1 MFVAPTREESN
12 GPSTTTTTTTKLSFG
27 LNTVKSH
34 QLARRAAPTTLTATA
49 SAATAIKAVA
59 ADGSTIPS
67 VNVPK
72 QGPLIV
78 PLLDSNGRPD
88 NDLAVA
94 AATALLRG
102 DGIGNGNSATSTG
115 ANVAA
120 IPVVPLLVRGRLDG
134 VESAGDDTSQY
145 RSDVALR
152 PDAPSLDAYA
162 AMPVDAIGKAML
174 LGMGWV
180 EGGGV
185 GRKRQVFE
193 PVDLARRPERL
204 GLGAKADD
212 EKLPPTHKKRSAG
225 APADASTAS
234 TSAAAATA
242 ASSSSAPRTFAVG
255 VVVAIVGGRHE
266 GVSGRIE
273 ELVGDKQLL
282 VRLASDE
289 LVTIK
294 RKYAELRADNAGAAA
309 TTSSK
314 KRSSSAPSDN
324 SNQNNNAAAAVDGA
338 PKRARKAAEPP
349 AEIWVRPNIMVR
361 IVSKKFRDGK
371 FYEKKARVLD
381 CVGGELCVVE
391 LTDGRVL
398 DDVTQSVLE
407 NVVGRVGNRVQVLR
421 GERAGALGVV
431 LERNAD
437 KQVALVQLDADPSK
451 PHQFAYDDIALY
463 ATASEQE

>member
-1 MFVAPTREESN
+1 M
-12 GPSTTTTTTTKLSFG
+12 
-27 LNTVKSH
+27 
-34 QLARRAAPTTLTATA
+34 
-49 SAATAIKAVA
+49 A
-59 ADGSTIPS
+59 ADGSAIPS
-67 VNVPK
+67 VAVESK
-72 QGPLIV
+72 GPLIV
-78 PLLDSNGRPD
+78 PLLDSNGRPGD
-88 NDLAVA
+88 ALSA
-94 AATALLRG
+94 AAAAALLRG
-102 DGIGNGNSATSTG
+102 EGVGKASATSSS
-115 ANVAA
+115 AVAP

-134 VESAGDDTSQY
+134 VDTAADDTSQY

-204 GLGAKADD
+204 GLGAKTDD
-212 EKLPPTHKKRSAG
+212 EKLPPTHKKRTG
-225 APADASTAS
+225 APSDASTAS
-234 TSAAAATA
+234 TAPASAA
-242 ASSSSAPRTFAVG
+242 SSAPRTFAVG
-255 VVVAIVGGRHE
+255 VTVAIVGGRHE

-273 ELVGDKQLL
+273 ELVGDKQLA
-282 VRLASDE
+282 VRLVSDE

-294 RKYAELRADNAGAAA
+294 RKYAEVREPALVEQAAA
-309 TTSSK
+309 TSSSSSK
-314 KRSSSAPSDN
+314 KRSKTSSSDAVTT
-324 SNQNNNAAAAVDGA
+324 AAAAATSTADGA
-338 PKRARKAAEPP
+338 AKRARKAEPP

-437 KQVALVQLDADPSK
+437 KQVALVQLDVDSSK
-451 PHQFAYDDIALY
+451 PHQFSYDDIALY
-463 ATASEQE
+463 ATSSEQE